1 MRNILIC
8 SLCLALA
15 PLSATAQENPPAQE
29 KQMTHS
35 DLATD
40 ILIYLAA
47 TESSLRA
54 CQDEESIKKT
64 IPQFKRLKEESDR
77 LMAIQRQLPDPSRQD
92 CIDVEKK
99 GVAFVKLWK
108 AIRKHIE
115 RLENEKLITQELRD
129 ILYIAPPSPQKS
141 PTTK

>member
-1 MRNILIC
+1 
-8 SLCLALA
+8 
-15 PLSATAQENPPAQE
+15 
-29 KQMTHS
+29 MTHS

-99 GVAFVKLWK
+99 GVAFLKLWK